1 MKIGLKPDEFWDMS
15 MREVDYAVRAYQWRY
30 DKEAELLAH
39 FTACIINMWAK
50 RRIRGRDLYRSSGR
64 ASGKVIDLEEKRR
77 EFDATVEA
85 IGPEAIPVRRG
96 GGKVNG

>member
-1 MKIGLKPDEFWDMS
+1 

-39 FTACIINMWAK
+39 FTACIMNMWAK
-50 RRIRGRDLYRSSGR
+50 RRIRGRDLYRP
-64 ASGKVIDLEEKRR
+64 ANNAPGKVIDLEKKRR
-77 EFDATVEA
+77 EFEEA
-85 IGPEAIPVRRG
+85 VRSIGPDAIPVKRG